1 MAIFNVFSLKL
12 ASLLNTQFSNAVS
25 RCDIIKSFNWYP
37 NCVRVTPLSMTKK
50 FCNRGRKKVKCFA
63 QVSLTK
69 FLVDQIDKN
78 VAMATS
84 K

>member
-1 MAIFNVFSLKL
+1 MANLRLLGPMQF
-12 ASLLNTQFSNAVS
+12 ASLSEAPLTLLRILQ
-25 RCDIIKSFNWYP
+25 
-37 NCVRVTPLSMTKK
+37 RVTPL
-50 FCNRGRKKVKCFA
+50 
-63 QVSLTK
+63 SLTK